1 MQAQPGVK
9 LTHFAFPN
17 LEICEH
23 KIASLQLKV
32 VIAGNWVVV
41 TQHCIDDYCLIH
53 SVHHSKRAELA
64 PPRWC
69 AQP

>member
-9 LTHFAFPN
+9 LTDFAFPN
-17 LEICEH
+17 LEICERE
-23 KIASLQLKV
+23 IASVQLKV

-41 TQHCIDDYCLIH
+41 TRHCVGDYYLIH
-53 SVHHSKRAELA
+53 SVYHSKRAELA